1 LPFTDRVSLALFLCA
16 FLCGAPALNAQT
28 PDSQVAPLSGKPLVD
43 FTEGVQF
50 EITPHTGMM
59 GGSGIFGLRLGA
71 NYGVLQIELAGEQV
85 IGRTANMYPVTA
97 SAMLNLTTR
106 GRLIPYGT
114 VGVGLLLTVPTN
126 TIGDRSVSTLGVSF
140 GGGAR
145 YFVTP
150 SFGFRA
156 EVKQYMTSVSHS
168 TEPGNKLLFFQEL
181 TMGVAFLIR

>member
-1 LPFTDRVSLALFLCA
+1 MSFTDRVRLTLLLCA
-16 FLCGAPALNAQT
+16 FVCGGPALDART
-28 PDSQVAPLSGKPLVD
+28 PDSQAAPLPGKPVVD
-43 FTEGVQF
+43 FTDGVQF

-71 NYGVLQIELAGEQV
+71 NYGVFQIELAGEQV
-85 IGRTANMYPVTA
+85 IGRTANMYPV
-97 SAMLNLTTR
+97 SANAILNLTTR

-114 VGVGLLLTVPTN
+114 VGAGLLVTVPTN

-145 YFVTP
+145 YFVTS

-168 TEPGNKLLFFQEL
+168 TEPGSKLLIFQEL
-181 TMGVAFLIR
+181 TLGVAFLIR